1 MNKSIHCF
9 LFNFA
14 RIKQKAILDSHEL
27 FFLFEQKINKQYT
40 IMSNTLTTKIET
52 IKATTSKINDVD
64 FENLSFGSVFTDHL
78 FECDFKNGEWQNP
91 TIKPYAPFLI
101 DPSTRV
107 FHYGQAIFE
116 GMKAYKDT
124 NDSIWL
130 FRPDENYNRFNK
142 SAVRMAMPEVPE
154 DIFMSGLH
162 QLLQLDEEWIKKG
175 KGNSMYIRPFMI
187 ATGAGVIANPSN
199 EYKFMIILSPVTS
212 YYAGDVKV
220 LIAEHYSR
228 AANGGIGAAKAAG
241 NYAAQFYPTTLAN
254 KQGFQ
259 QVIWTDDATHT
270 KLEEAGTM
278 NVFFRINDTLFT
290 APVSERILDGVTRK
304 TLIDL
309 AKSEGIDVE
318 VRSVLVS
325 ELVEA
330 AKNGT
335 LKEIF
340 GAGTAAVISPISGFS
355 FQDVY
360 YDLPK
365 VDHSIAIQL
374 KEKLTNIQNKLDEDT
389 FGWTVKV

>member
-1 MNKSIHCF
+1 
-9 LFNFA
+9 
-14 RIKQKAILDSHEL
+14 
-27 FFLFEQKINKQYT
+27 
-40 IMSNTLTTKIET
+40 MSTTQTNKIEI
-52 IKATTSKINDVD
+52 IKAPTSKINEVD

-78 FECDFKNGEWQNP
+78 FECDFKNGEWQKP
-91 TIKPYAPFLI
+91 VIKPYAPFLL
-101 DPSTRV
+101 DPSSRV

-116 GMKAYKDT
+116 GMKAYKDE
-124 NDSIWL
+124 DDAIWL
-130 FRPDENYNRFNK
+130 FRPDENYKRFNK

-154 DIFMSGLH
+154 NIFMEGLN
-162 QLLQLDEEWIKKG
+162 QLLKLDEAWIKRG

-187 ATGAGVIANPSN
+187 ATGTGVIANPSN
-199 EYKFMIILSPVTS
+199 DYKFMIILSPVS
-212 YYAGDVKV
+212 AYYSGEVKV

-241 NYAAQFYPTTLAN
+241 NYAAQFYPTSLAN
-254 KQGFQ
+254 KEGFQ

-278 NVFFRINDTLFT
+278 NVFFRINDTLLT

-309 AKSEGIDVE
+309 AKREGINVDV
-318 VRSVLVS
+318 RPVLVS

-330 AKNGT
+330 SKNGT

-340 GAGTAAVISPISGFS
+340 GAGTAAVVSPISGFS
-355 FQDVY
+355 YQDVY
-360 YDLPK
+360 YELPK
-365 VDHSIAIQL
+365 NEDSMALQL
-374 KEKLTNIQNKLDEDT
+374 KEKLTNIQNKIAEDT